1 MIDCR
6 LFVYQLVGDG
16 GKAGEDVKVGGKP
29 GLDGDDVA
37 THEGHGVDI
46 GSKLEGKEVRNHI
59 MCCFPRAIIQILTC
73 FATSNTSTLLFKGD
87 GRSREGRLWWWWQ
100 T

>member
-1 MIDCR
+1 MNDCR

-16 GKAGEDVKVGGKP
+16 GTAGEDVKVGGKP

-59 MCCFPRAIIQILTC
+59 CVVSLVQSFRFLHVLLLQILH
-73 FATSNTSTLLFKGD
+73 SLIQ
-87 GRSREGRLWWWWQ
+87 R
-100 T
+100 